1 MGLLRFFPT
10 SCACVICVSA
20 WRTVECMSLKAEPIR
35 LGLAGACGGLCLD
48 DEWTGWTGGA
58 DAVSDDVRAGDV
70 RCTSRTRRG
79 ATARAA
85 TASAA
90 LGTAS
95 QRAGRHRGRR
105 PPRRSGCSLRHLGL
119 LSRSKR
125 SKQGAELLICHL
137 ANLNW
142 QRCGADVVA
151 RQPAASGHASQPA
164 ASPPALHRAL
174 APQTQQAGCRRHDG
188 WPGRP
193 RQNREVGG

>member
-105 PPRRSGCSLRHLGL
+105 PPRQVGVPYSTWVCCTQQAVQAWCAA
-119 LSRSKR
+119 
-125 SKQGAELLICHL
+125 QGAELLICQL

-142 QRCGADVVA
+142 PRTQVVLSRCRGQTA
-151 RQPAASGHASQPA
+151 RCQPAASGHAS
-164 ASPPALHRAL
+164 
-174 APQTQQAGCRRHDG
+174 
-188 WPGRP
+188 
-193 RQNREVGG
+193 